1 MNIAESLFQRQLGK
15 RIPRRD
21 LRKFNQSHN
30 AKIFT
35 DYIKLLPNYD
45 EMVAGG
51 YNFWIRFFNNEEELH
66 FCTPSDDSNGIAI
79 VLNTGQVFLN
89 GPMFNEKHRLA
100 VPITNSEF
108 GCLVNKNCSFYFLLN
123 FGECE
128 IIQSAVNSTSLL
140 QISDFLQHFLFIRDS

>member
-1 MNIAESLFQRQLGK
+1 MNIAEALFQRQLGK
-15 RIPRRD
+15 RIPRRN

-45 EMVAGG
+45 EMVARG
-51 YNFWIRFFNNEEELH
+51 YNFWIRFFKNEEELH
-66 FCTPSDDSNGIAI
+66 FSEDDSNGLGI

-89 GPMFNEKHRLA
+89 GPTYGKTHRLA

-108 GCLVNKNCSFYFLLN
+108 NLIITKRCLFYFL
-123 FGECE
+123 
-128 IIQSAVNSTSLL
+128 
-140 QISDFLQHFLFIRDS
+140 SDF